1 MWIKNC
7 LWIRARLP
15 LLAGGDSLGIDRRV
29 VERHLLRCPGCRR
42 RLEALQSSQETL
54 QTVSALDPSTSL
66 IHTDNPGK
74 EVEAASLWPA
84 LALQIRESRR
94 PRVRAAW
101 SFESRW
107 AWTWPALGLV
117 SGLLIALAL
126 IGKGPKDVLVV
137 GGDLTESA
145 GNSLREFLNQRPA
158 PIRLIKDEVAEAEDE
173 ARRRKLQRR
182 PTQFSRHDMPPIQDP
197 SISAE

>member
-1 MWIKNC
+1 MWIKSC

-29 VERHLLRCPGCRR
+29 VERHLLRCAGCRR
-42 RLEALQSSQETL
+42 RLEALQVSQEVL
-54 QTVSALDPSTSL
+54 QAVADADVDP
-66 IHTDNPGK
+66 K
-74 EVEAASLWPA
+74 QAEAPSLWPA
-84 LALQIRESRR
+84 LAQQIRESRH

-107 AWTWPALGLV
+107 AWTWPAVGLV

-126 IGKGPKDVLVV
+126 VGQVSKEVRVV
-137 GGDLTESA
+137 GDLTESA
-145 GNSLREFLNQRPA
+145 GNSLREFLTHRPT

-173 ARRRKLQRR
+173 ARRRNLQRR
-182 PTQFSRHDMPPIQDP
+182 EAQYSRHDIPPIQDH
-197 SISAE
+197 SMSAE